1 MPQPVNAFK
10 RGLAGPKR
18 MVGVWAMSGSPVAA
32 EALGFAGYDF
42 VVLDMEHGPNDV
54 PRALSLLQA
63 VAGAPAS
70 PVVRLP
76 WNDIVL
82 VKQLLDCGA
91 QTLMFPYVQN
101 AEEARRAVA
110 ATRYPP
116 EGVRGVAG
124 MSRAS
129 RYGTVPDYLS
139 RAAEEICVI
148 LQLETAEAVGNL
160 AEIAA
165 VPGVDCIFI
174 GPSDLSASLGLI
186 GQSDHPRVQKVL
198 SEAAEACAKMKKPC
212 GILAPNAARGAD
224 YLAYGYDWVA
234 VGSDLGLMM
243 GAARK
248 ELAALRGT
256 EAS

>member
-1 MPQPVNAFK
+1 MPIPVNAFK
-10 RGLAGPKR
+10 NGLSGPNR
-18 MVGVWAMSGSPVAA
+18 MLGVWAMSGNPVAA

-54 PRALSLLQA
+54 PRILTLLQA
-63 VAGAPAS
+63 MAGTPAS
-70 PVVRLP
+70 SVVRLP
-76 WNDIVL
+76 WNDFVI

-110 ATRYPP
+110 ATRYPA

-124 MSRAS
+124 MSRAT
-129 RYGTVPDYLS
+129 RYGSVPDYF
-139 RAAEEICVI
+139 RDAAREICAV
-148 LQLETAEAVGNL
+148 LQLETVEAVANL
-160 AEIAA
+160 PEIAA

-186 GQSDHPRVQKVL
+186 GQTDHPDVQKAL
-198 SEAAEACAKMKKPC
+198 ASAAKECTRAGKPC
-212 GILAPNAARGAD
+212 GILATNAVRAAD
-224 YLAYGYDWVA
+224 YLDYGYDWVA

-243 GAARK
+243 AAARK
-248 ELAALRGT
+248 DLSVLR
-256 EAS
+256 ADR